1 MSGHSKW
8 ATIKR
13 DKAANDSK
21 RGQVFSKLSRLITV
35 AAKKGGGDLDS
46 NPALRLAVEKAKEN
60 RMPKENIE
68 KAIDKGTGKLSGEHI
83 EEVTYEGFGPGGFA
97 FMVEAVTDN
106 RNRTVAELRTIFSRH
121 GGNLG
126 TPGSVGYIFGP
137 DPKNPVFCM
146 EVTDSDISDKLFDF
160 VQALEDHDDVQEVFY
175 NFRIIEEGQE

>member
-21 RGQVFSKLSRLITV
+21 RSQAFSKLSRLITV

-46 NPALRLAVEKAKEN
+46 NPALRLAVEKAKEA

-68 KAIDKGTGKLSGEHI
+68 KAIDKGTGKLSGDQI

-97 FMVEAVTDN
+97 FLVSTVTDN
-106 RNRTVAELRTIFSRH
+106 RNRTVAELRTMFSRH
-121 GGNLG
+121 GGTLG
-126 TPGSVGYIFGP
+126 GAGSTAYIFGS
-137 DPKNPVFCM
+137 DPKNPVFMM
-146 EVTDSDISDKLFDF
+146 EVTDDETADKLFDF
-160 VQALEDHDDVQEVFY
+160 VEALEDHDDVQEVYY
-175 NFRIIEEGQE
+175 NFRIEEQ